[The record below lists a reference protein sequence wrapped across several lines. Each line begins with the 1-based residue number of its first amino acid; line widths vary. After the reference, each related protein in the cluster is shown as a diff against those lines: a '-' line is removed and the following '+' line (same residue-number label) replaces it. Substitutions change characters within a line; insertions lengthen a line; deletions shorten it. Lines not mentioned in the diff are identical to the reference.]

1 MGFVEKFE
9 LLNNQEKERFSK
21 VTNYLLNK
29 TFILRETFEAK
40 DRVGKISVDYR
51 FVERNLELFN
61 DYLVLAGYSL
71 EKDDRY
77 GIISVKNIYESNLL
91 QLDKFTTLMLLSL
104 RQLYDQKLEG
114 NNPSKVIFI
123 SVGEVVIHMIE
134 NKLLNKKP
142 TIKETVE
149 ALRVLLRH
157 NLIARFDG
165 NLENSNMIITLYP
178 TILKV
183 VSNEK
188 INVIYKNLFN
198 VENQDAEAEIK
209 AEAPKEE

>member
-1 MGFVEKFE
+1 MSFVEKYE

-29 TFILRETFEAK
+29 TFMLRETFEAK
-40 DRVGKISVDYR
+40 DRVGKISADYR

-61 DYLVLAGYSL
+61 EYLTLAGYSL

-77 GIISVKNIYESNLL
+77 GLISVKNIYDNNLM

-123 SVGEVVIHMIE
+123 TVGEVIIHMIE
-134 NKLLNKKP
+134 NKLLTKKP

-165 NLENSNMIITLYP
+165 SLENSNMVITLYP

-188 INVIYKNLFN
+188 ISVIYKNIFN
-198 VENQDAEAEIK
+198 QENEIK
-209 AEAPKEE
+209 EETPKEE

>member
-1 MGFVEKFE
+1 MSFTEKFE

-40 DRVGKISVDYR
+40 DRVGKISADYR
-51 FVERNLELFN
+51 FVERNLELFSE
-61 DYLVLAGYSL
+61 YLLLSGYTV
-71 EKDDRY
+71 EKDDRN
-77 GIISVKNIYESNLL
+77 GIISVKNAFEGNLM
-91 QLDKFTTLMLLSL
+91 QVDKFTTLMMLSL
-104 RQLYDQKLEG
+104 RQIYDQKLEG
-114 NNPSKVIFI
+114 NNPTKVIFI
-123 SVGEVVIHMIE
+123 SVGDVVIHMLE
-134 NKLLNKKP
+134 NKLLTKKP

-149 ALRVLLRH
+149 SLRILLRH
-157 NLIARFDG
+157 NLIGRFDG

-188 INVIYKNLFN
+188 ISVIYKNIFN
-198 VENQDAEAEIK
+198 QESDSTIEN
-209 AEAPKEE
+209 APKEE

>member
-1 MGFVEKFE
+1 MSFTEKFE

-40 DRVGKISVDYR
+40 DRVGKISADFR
-51 FVERNLELFN
+51 FVERNLELFSE
-61 DYLVLAGYSL
+61 YLALAGYTL

-77 GIISVKNIYESNLL
+77 GIISVKNVYEGNLM
-91 QLDKFTTLMLLSL
+91 QVDKFTTLMLLSL

-123 SVGEVVIHMIE
+123 SVGDVVIHMLE
-134 NKLLNKKP
+134 NKLLTKKP
-142 TIKETVE
+142 TIKETVD

-157 NLIARFDG
+157 NLIGRFDG

-178 TILKV
+178 TILKI

-188 INVIYKNLFN
+188 ISVIYKNIFN
-198 VENQDAEAEIK
+198 QESDSSIET
-209 AEAPKEE
+209 APKEE

>member
-1 MGFVEKFE
+1 MSFTEKFE

-40 DRVGKISVDYR
+40 DRVGKISADFR
-51 FVERNLELFN
+51 FVERNLELFSE
-61 DYLVLAGYSL
+61 YLALSGYTV
-71 EKDDRY
+71 EKDDRN
-77 GIISVKNIYESNLL
+77 GIISVKNAFEGNLM
-91 QLDKFTTLMLLSL
+91 QVDKFTTLMLLSL
-104 RQLYDQKLEG
+104 RQIYDQKLEG
-114 NNPSKVIFI
+114 NNPTKVIFI
-123 SVGEVVIHMIE
+123 SVGDVVIHMLE
-134 NKLLNKKP
+134 NKLLTKKP

-149 ALRVLLRH
+149 SLRILLRH
-157 NLIARFDG
+157 NLIGRFDG

-188 INVIYKNLFN
+188 ISVIYKNIFN
-198 VENQDAEAEIK
+198 QESDSTIEN
-209 AEAPKEE
+209 APKEE

>member
-1 MGFVEKFE
+1 MSFTEKFE

-40 DRVGKISVDYR
+40 DRVGKISADYR
-51 FVERNLELFN
+51 FVERNLELFS
-61 DYLVLAGYSL
+61 DYLTLSGYNV
-71 EKDDRY
+71 EKDDRN
-77 GIISVKNIYESNLL
+77 GIISVKNIFEGNLM
-91 QLDKFTTLMLLSL
+91 QVDKFTTLMLLSL
-104 RQLYDQKLEG
+104 RQIYDQKLEG
-114 NNPSKVIFI
+114 NNPTKVIFI
-123 SVGEVVIHMIE
+123 SVGDVVIHMLE
-134 NKLLNKKP
+134 NKLLTKKP

-149 ALRVLLRH
+149 SLRILLRH
-157 NLIARFDG
+157 NLIGRFDG

-188 INVIYKNLFN
+188 ISVIYKNIFN
-198 VENQDAEAEIK
+198 QESDSTIEN
-209 AEAPKEE
+209 APKED

>member
-1 MGFVEKFE
+1 MSFTEKFE

-40 DRVGKISVDYR
+40 DRVGKISADFR
-51 FVERNLELFN
+51 FVERNLELFSE
-61 DYLVLAGYSL
+61 YLALSGYTV
-71 EKDDRY
+71 EKDDRN
-77 GIISVKNIYESNLL
+77 GIISVKNAFEGNLM
-91 QLDKFTTLMLLSL
+91 QVDKFTTLMLLSL
-104 RQLYDQKLEG
+104 RQIYDQKLEG
-114 NNPSKVIFI
+114 NNPTKVIFI
-123 SVGEVVIHMIE
+123 SVGDVVIHMLE
-134 NKLLNKKP
+134 NKLLTKKP

-149 ALRVLLRH
+149 ALRILLRH
-157 NLIARFDG
+157 NLIGRFDG

-188 INVIYKNLFN
+188 ISVIYKNIFN
-198 VENQDAEAEIK
+198 QESDSTIEN
-209 AEAPKEE
+209 APKEE

>member
-1 MGFVEKFE
+1 MAFVEKFE

-40 DRVGKISVDYR
+40 DRVGKISADYR

-61 DYLVLAGYSL
+61 EYLVLAGYNL

-77 GIISVKNIYESNLL
+77 GIISVKNIYESNLM

-123 SVGEVVIHMIE
+123 TVGEVVIHMIE
-134 NKLLNKKP
+134 NKLLTKKP
-142 TIKETVE
+142 TIKETVD

-165 NLENSNMIITLYP
+165 SLENSNMVITLYP

-188 INVIYKNLFN
+188 ISVIYKNLFN
-198 VENQDAEAEIK
+198 QENDV
-209 AEAPKEE
+209 KEELAKEELK

>member
-1 MGFVEKFE
+1 MSFTEKFE

-40 DRVGKISVDYR
+40 DRVGKISADFR
-51 FVERNLELFN
+51 FVERNLELFSE
-61 DYLVLAGYSL
+61 YLALSGYTV
-71 EKDDRY
+71 EKDDRN
-77 GIISVKNIYESNLL
+77 GIISVKNAFEGNLM
-91 QLDKFTTLMLLSL
+91 QVDKFTTLMMLSL
-104 RQLYDQKLEG
+104 RQIYDQKLEG
-114 NNPSKVIFI
+114 NNPTKVIFI
-123 SVGEVVIHMIE
+123 SVGDVVIHMLE
-134 NKLLNKKP
+134 NKLLTKKP

-149 ALRVLLRH
+149 SLRILLRH
-157 NLIARFDG
+157 NLIGRFDG

-188 INVIYKNLFN
+188 ISVIYKNIFN
-198 VENQDAEAEIK
+198 QESDSTIEN
-209 AEAPKEE
+209 APKEE

>member
-1 MGFVEKFE
+1 MSFTEKFE

-40 DRVGKISVDYR
+40 DRVGKISADYR
-51 FVERNLELFN
+51 FVERNLELFSE
-61 DYLVLAGYSL
+61 YLTLSGYTV
-71 EKDDRY
+71 EKDDRN
-77 GIISVKNIYESNLL
+77 GIISVKNIFEGNLM
-91 QLDKFTTLMLLSL
+91 QVDKFTTLMLLSL
-104 RQLYDQKLEG
+104 RQIYDQKLEG
-114 NNPSKVIFI
+114 NNPTKVIFI
-123 SVGEVVIHMIE
+123 SVGDVVIHMLE
-134 NKLLNKKP
+134 NKLLTKKP

-149 ALRVLLRH
+149 SLRILLRH
-157 NLIARFDG
+157 NLIGRFDG

-188 INVIYKNLFN
+188 ISIIYKNIFN
-198 VENQDAEAEIK
+198 QESDSTIEN
-209 AEAPKEE
+209 APKED

>member
-1 MGFVEKFE
+1 MGFIEKFE
-9 LLNNQEKERFSK
+9 ILNNQEKERFSK

-40 DRVGKISVDYR
+40 DRVGKISADYR

-61 DYLVLAGYSL
+61 DYLVLAGYTL

-77 GIISVKNIYESNLL
+77 GILSVKNMYESNLL

-104 RQLYDQKLEG
+104 RQIYDQKLEG

-123 SVGEVVIHMIE
+123 TVGEVVIHMLE
-134 NKLLNKKP
+134 NKLIVKKP

-157 NLIARFDG
+157 NLVGKFDG
-165 NLENSNMIITLYP
+165 NLENSNMVITLYP

-188 INVIYKNLFN
+188 ISVIYKNLFN
-198 VENQDAEAEIK
+198 QEGDVEVAAT
-209 AEAPKEE
+209 KEE

>member
-1 MGFVEKFE
+1 MSFTEKFE

-40 DRVGKISVDYR
+40 DRVGKISADYR
-51 FVERNLELFN
+51 FVERNLELFSE
-61 DYLVLAGYSL
+61 YLLLSGYTV
-71 EKDDRY
+71 EKDDRN
-77 GIISVKNIYESNLL
+77 GIISVKNAFEGNLM
-91 QLDKFTTLMLLSL
+91 QVDKFTTLMMLSL
-104 RQLYDQKLEG
+104 RQIYDQKLEG
-114 NNPSKVIFI
+114 NNPTKVIFI
-123 SVGEVVIHMIE
+123 SVGDVVIHMLE
-134 NKLLNKKP
+134 NKLLTKKP

-149 ALRVLLRH
+149 SLRILLRH
-157 NLIARFDG
+157 NLIGRFDG

-188 INVIYKNLFN
+188 ISVIYKNIFN
-198 VENQDAEAEIK
+198 QESDSTIEN
-209 AEAPKEE
+209 APKED

>member
-1 MGFVEKFE
+1 MSFTEKFE

-40 DRVGKISVDYR
+40 DRVGKISADFR
-51 FVERNLELFN
+51 FVERNLELFSE
-61 DYLVLAGYSL
+61 YLALSGYTV
-71 EKDDRY
+71 EKDDRN
-77 GIISVKNIYESNLL
+77 GIISVKNAFEGNLM
-91 QLDKFTTLMLLSL
+91 QVDKFTTLMLLSL
-104 RQLYDQKLEG
+104 RQIYDQKLEG
-114 NNPSKVIFI
+114 NNPTRVIFI
-123 SVGEVVIHMIE
+123 SVGDVVIHMLE
-134 NKLLNKKP
+134 NKLLTKKP

-149 ALRVLLRH
+149 SLRILLRH
-157 NLIARFDG
+157 NLIGRFDG

-188 INVIYKNLFN
+188 ISVIYKNIFN
-198 VENQDAEAEIK
+198 QESDSTIEN
-209 AEAPKEE
+209 APKEE

>member
-1 MGFVEKFE
+1 MSFTEKFE

-40 DRVGKISVDYR
+40 DRVGKISADFR
-51 FVERNLELFN
+51 FVERNLELFSE
-61 DYLVLAGYSL
+61 YLALSGYTV
-71 EKDDRY
+71 EKDDRN
-77 GIISVKNIYESNLL
+77 GIISVKNAFEGNLM
-91 QLDKFTTLMLLSL
+91 QVDKFTTLMLLSL
-104 RQLYDQKLEG
+104 RQIYDQKLEG
-114 NNPSKVIFI
+114 NNPTKVIFI
-123 SVGEVVIHMIE
+123 SVGDVVIHMLE
-134 NKLLNKKP
+134 NKLLTKKP

-149 ALRVLLRH
+149 SLRILLRH
-157 NLIARFDG
+157 NLIGRFDG

-188 INVIYKNLFN
+188 ISVIYKNIFN
-198 VENQDAEAEIK
+198 QESDSAIEN
-209 AEAPKEE
+209 APKEE

>member
-1 MGFVEKFE
+1 MSFTEKFD

-40 DRVGKISVDYR
+40 DRVGKISADFR
-51 FVERNLELFN
+51 FVERNLELFSE
-61 DYLVLAGYSL
+61 YLTLAGYTL

-77 GIISVKNIYESNLL
+77 GIISVKNVYEGNLM
-91 QLDKFTTLMLLSL
+91 QVDKFTTLMLLSL

-123 SVGEVVIHMIE
+123 SVGDVVIHMLE
-134 NKLLNKKP
+134 NKLLTKKP
-142 TIKETVE
+142 TIKETVD
-149 ALRVLLRH
+149 ALRTLLRH
-157 NLIARFDG
+157 NLIGRFDG

-178 TILKV
+178 TILKI

-188 INVIYKNLFN
+188 ISVIYKNIFN
-198 VENQDAEAEIK
+198 QESDSTIEN
-209 AEAPKEE
+209 APKEE